1 MASAHGG
8 RSLSVRV
15 GSSGIPAGHTNWCGP
30 HGAGPGS
37 RGVRPTARVRLMSDD
52 SDSEDDE
59 AGMPALLNA
68 ESSGDE
74 SGDEDEPPRP
84 KPAKPKPQAQPQ
96 SSATQ
101 AAPAV
106 PGPVPVS
113 PHVLKRAIELTKRS
127 TEVMSN
133 VRDLLA
139 VAEQDR
145 ESQAPEAVKKAIED
159 AKDIMCA
166 PRVSSPFT
174 TRARPDPREQ
184 SLPGKRPHLRTP
196 RRSHLKLFV
205 ETHERSVASPAARG
219 CRVLRGHAGGPCPA
233 PYACSPVSRPPA

>member
-1 MASAHGG
+1 
-8 RSLSVRV
+8 
-15 GSSGIPAGHTNWCGP
+15 
-30 HGAGPGS
+30 
-37 RGVRPTARVRLMSDD
+37 MSDD

-106 PGPVPVS
+106 RAPPDPVSVS
-113 PHVLKRAIELTKRS
+113 PHVLKRAQELTNRS
-127 TEVMSN
+127 KEVMSN

-174 TRARPDPREQ
+174 TRARPDPRGQ

-219 CRVLRGHAGGPCPA
+219 CRILRGHAGGPWPA